1 VSTYDTVVVSLEGG
15 PLGVTL
21 SVQDDTICRGESTLL
36 TAYGYGGNF
45 DHYSYKWIYN
55 GQLVKEEQGAIST
68 YLAEPPVSGDHEYTV
83 EIDDQFNIYTALI
96 GLHVAQSPVFII
108 SGGPTFIACPFDLVT
123 LKPNMTYPGATYYWS
138 NGAVT
143 PEIQIGSTGIGF
155 ESRMYALEVE
165 NGVGCGHSDSV
176 MVIFDFSACTGIDD
190 ATELDGYRVF
200 PNPSEGAFNIELDD
214 VKGFE
219 SIIVYAMNGKVIYE
233 ENINRF
239 NAGPG
244 SIVVDLSL
252 QPGGIY
258 FMRLI
263 HEDFIRHH
271 KLIVK

>member
-1 VSTYDTVVVSLEGG
+1 
-15 PLGVTL
+15 
-21 SVQDDTICRGESTLL
+21 
-36 TAYGYGGNF
+36 
-45 DHYSYKWIYN
+45 
-55 GQLVKEEQGAIST
+55 
-68 YLAEPPVSGDHEYTV
+68 
-83 EIDDQFNIYTALI
+83 
-96 GLHVAQSPVFII
+96 
-108 SGGPTFIACPFDLVT
+108 
-123 LKPNMTYPGATYYWS
+123 
-138 NGAVT
+138 
-143 PEIQIGSTGIGF
+143 
-155 ESRMYALEVE
+155 
-165 NGVGCGHSDSV
+165 